1 MADDIFWALVVAAA
15 LAAMIFFAF
24 RTPGSVEE
32 HPDDAPPVLPELEEC
47 DRCGRKVLD
56 LGYHRRRCLGR
67 PSRFRHSQHSKP
79 FRPRDRRD
87 KT

>member
-1 MADDIFWALVVAAA
+1 VADDVFWALVVAVGA
-15 LAAMIFFAF
+15 AAMVYFAF
-24 RTPGSVEE
+24 RVPPDEE
-32 HPDDAPPVLPELEEC
+32 EDAPAPPPELLEC
-47 DRCGRKVLD
+47 ERCGRLVAD

-67 PSRFRHSQHSKP
+67 PGRFRYSEHVKP